1 MKKGEKK
8 PYLKR
13 KDCVSFWDW
22 YVKNEDSW
30 QVELFKTIISA
41 VVSCIVSVV
50 TVLLVMRKI
59 A

>member
-13 KDCVSFWDW
+13 KDCVSFWEW
-22 YVKNEDSW
+22 YVKNKDSW

-41 VVSCIVSVV
+41 IVSCIVSVV

>member
-1 MKKGEKK
+1 MKKGETK

-13 KDCVSFWDW
+13 KDCVSFWEW

-30 QVELFKTIISA
+30 QVELFKTIVSA
-41 VVSCIVSVV
+41 VVACIVSVI

>member
-1 MKKGEKK
+1 MVKGEKK

-13 KDCVSFWDW
+13 KDCVSFWEW

-30 QVELFKTIISA
+30 QVELFKTIVSA
-41 VVSCIVSVV
+41 VVSCIVSAI
-50 TVLLVMRKI
+50 TVLLLMRKI